1 MTIPILFSVRVWN
14 KIRALSPKERSRFLF
29 KVRRITHNSIPY
41 RQIRELKINS
51 SLKIFRIRYNLN
63 YRIIA
68 TLLRDNQ
75 DNSVIKIVD
84 FIPHDDLDRGKFPID
99 GIGEYSVEDIENL
112 SHEELEENLVQE
124 HLWRDN
130 NLSINYSYF
139 THQESDFFSF
149 TINPESQTDPDLIL
163 SSQQYQI
170 IKQQPNLPT
179 LLTGSAGSGKTSIAL
194 YLALHNAHNQ
204 KNDQSSYQ
212 VLYVTYNRSLTNYA
226 ENIIKRIYPEK
237 LDNFIN
243 IDYHNLCKKFI
254 DDHKI
259 GFILHP
265 VILYLIDLLPE
276 KKHKKRYEFEFI
288 SAVKFYQFLLLN
300 FDHFLIRNPFL
311 FIRENKVNLY
321 RFINEFYQT
330 RTTRVKELNPVSLW
344 EEIRHLLKGSIE
356 SINSENH
363 LISYEEYKKLTK
375 QSVLSPDINYQEVY
389 QLVTNYQNWLESNE
403 YWDELDYTHYLL
415 KQIPKNYK
423 GEYHEI
429 YCDEIQDLTQIQV
442 KFLLRL
448 LILNNDGYSLPKIFF
463 TGDPAQT
470 INPSG
475 FSWNKIK
482 NNIYQSYQNYY
493 QINQINKQIEPKH
506 LTINFRSYSGIVN
519 LGSAIVNIIRENSNH
534 QSELIKQETWL
545 ESEIK
550 PFILKESPEQIFQE
564 KASFGL
570 KNAIIVSDENEK
582 ERLASYFPQDSERIL
597 TIQEVKGLEFDEVL
611 IWNFFTGFDS
621 WQNRNNQAIR
631 ELNNFKYNCL
641 YVCITRARNK
651 LYFYDQQTID
661 FWNQPEI
668 KNLVTQGNL
677 DELETIFASY
687 ESLDKMREAAEDYVN
702 EGNEKSYKI
711 AIQIYETI
719 KDEKEINRV
728 KALLSELQED
738 WENAG
743 EYWDKI
749 NDFVN
754 AFRCWAEINN
764 NLWQK
769 KWGYLAEEEW
779 NLRGDYFYRENDFAM
794 AIYCYQQSNNKEKE
808 IDCLEKLNQWEL
820 AGDKL
825 KEMGREIDAFHNY
838 ELANEYYQENQQLD
852 KSAQMWTKLEEWK
865 KASPL
870 WESLQEWDKA
880 GECWQK
886 AEEFELSALCWEKVE
901 AWDKAEKC
909 WQKLE
914 NWKKVA
920 ICCQNQGKWRS
931 SARNWLKIEDK
942 NKAAY
947 CYQQANDL
955 DKAMELWQE
964 SESWHQVAI
973 ALELEQRYSEAAKI
987 WAKVNPLQQKALC
1000 HEKCEEWEEA
1010 EKCWRELGNWHQ
1022 VALMCEKQDKWLESA
1037 KIWEKEKEWQKSA
1050 SAWLQI
1056 NEIEKAAICYENGGY
1071 WQDAEY
1077 YWRELG
1083 NWHKIAL
1090 MCEKQDKWL
1099 ESAKIW
1105 EKEKEWRK
1113 SASAWL
1119 RINEVEKAAICY
1131 ENGGYWQD
1139 AEKCW
1144 ENLQQWQKV
1153 AQCLENQFR
1162 WNEAGEKWLEIKEKK
1177 KAAICFENDK
1187 NWMKAEKCWTDLE
1200 DWEKVAK
1207 CLRNQRKF
1215 WEEAQ
1220 IWLTIGNIE
1229 KSGKAYEN
1237 GQYWEDAELCWRKLE
1252 RWEEV
1257 AKCLEKQSKLEEAGK
1272 IYEKILNL
1280 YKAGECYDRCQKWEK
1295 AESCWRQVKNW
1306 ERIGNACENQ
1316 GKHKWQEAAEAY
1328 QNAGCNLK
1336 SAELWLKL
1344 GFRRKAIW
1352 VAGQKK
1358 LF

>member
-1 MTIPILFSVRVWN
+1 M
-14 KIRALSPKERSRFLF
+14 
-29 KVRRITHNSIPY
+29 
-41 RQIRELKINS
+41 
-51 SLKIFRIRYNLN
+51 
-63 YRIIA
+63 
-68 TLLRDNQ
+68 
-75 DNSVIKIVD
+75 
-84 FIPHDDLDRGKFPID
+84 DRGKFPID

>member
-68 TLLRDNQ
+68 TLLKDNQ

-84 FIPHDDLDRGKFPID
+84 FIPHDDLDRGKFLIN

-130 NLSINYSYF
+130 NLSINCSYF

-243 IDYHNLCKKFI
+243 IDYQNLCQIFS
-254 DDHKI
+254 
-259 GFILHP
+259 
-265 VILYLIDLLPE
+265 E
-276 KKHKKRYEFEFI
+276 KYRLNIKRF
-288 SAVKFYQFLLLN
+288 K
-300 FDHFLIRNPFL
+300 P
-311 FIRENKVNLY
+311 ENKVNLY
-321 RFINEFYQT
+321 RFINHFYQHQIQ
-330 RTTRVKELNPVSLW
+330 KINNLNPISLW
-344 EEIRHLLKGSIE
+344 EEIRHLLKGSLE
-356 SINSENH
+356 AINLENN
-363 LISYEEYKKLTK
+363 LITYEQYQELINHST
-375 QSVLSPDINYQEVY
+375 LRRDINYQQVY
-389 QLVTNYQNWLESNE
+389 QLVTNYQHWLESHE

-415 KQIPKNYK
+415 KQIPEDYQ

-482 NNIYQSYQNYY
+482 NNIHQSYQNYY
-493 QINQINKQIEPKH
+493 QINQINKQIEPEH

-519 LGSAIVNIIRENSNH
+519 LGSAIVNIIRENSNN

-661 FWNQPEI
+661 FWNKPEI
-668 KNLVTQGNL
+668 QNLVTQGNL

-687 ESLDKMREAAEDYVN
+687 ESIDKMREAAEDYVN

-711 AIQIYETI
+711 AIQIYERI

-754 AFRCWAEINN
+754 AFRCWAEVNN

-838 ELANEYYQENQQLD
+838 ELANEYYQENKQLD

-886 AEEFELSALCWEKVE
+886 AEEFEFSALCWEKVE

-914 NWKKVA
+914 NWEKVA

-1022 VALMCEKQDKWLESA
+1022 VALMCEKQDKWLEAIKIWRKLRKTDLESKAIERIREIKKTAQYYERIENWQEAEKYWRIVDNKLKIAICLYKQAKNWQEIAEIYQSLQQWESAGKAWQKINEWEKAAECYEKGSCWQLAEDCWRGLNNTKKLAYCLGKQGKWYEAGEECLKIDDIQKALICYKKINHLSKMEECYRKLEEWENVANICEKQEKWTEAA
-1037 KIWEKEKEWQKSA
+1037 KIWIKMPQ
-1050 SAWLQI
+1050 
-1056 NEIEKAAICYENGGY
+1056 YE
-1071 WQDAEY
+1071 
-1077 YWRELG
+1077 
-1083 NWHKIAL
+1083 
-1090 MCEKQDKWL
+1090 
-1099 ESAKIW
+1099 
-1105 EKEKEWRK
+1105 
-1113 SASAWL
+1113 
-1119 RINEVEKAAICY
+1119 
-1131 ENGGYWQD
+1131 
-1139 AEKCW
+1139 
-1144 ENLQQWQKV
+1144 
-1153 AQCLENQFR
+1153 
-1162 WNEAGEKWLEIKEKK
+1162 
-1177 KAAICFENDK
+1177 
-1187 NWMKAEKCWTDLE
+1187 
-1200 DWEKVAK
+1200 
-1207 CLRNQRKF
+1207 
-1215 WEEAQ
+1215 
-1220 IWLTIGNIE
+1220 
-1229 KSGKAYEN
+1229 
-1237 GQYWEDAELCWRKLE
+1237 
-1252 RWEEV
+1252 
-1257 AKCLEKQSKLEEAGK
+1257 
-1272 IYEKILNL
+1272 
-1280 YKAGECYDRCQKWEK
+1280 KAGECYEKSHQWEYAK
-1295 AESCWRQVKNW
+1295 ECWKH
-1306 ERIGNACENQ
+1306 IGNDKRALYCLE
-1316 GKHKWQEAAEAY
+1316 KSID
-1328 QNAGCNLK
+1328 NLK
-1336 SAELWLKL
+1336 
-1344 GFRRKAIW
+1344 
-1352 VAGQKK
+1352 
-1358 LF
+1358 